1 MKLVSFRPNSLHGQ
15 SKGCWLCIH
24 IGYTMIFFHRFWNP
38 KSDAQGIRIRLHAPR
53 HSQDGGGLGRWGV
66 ALTIMLL
73 LASCTSLT
81 PAQKA
86 AYSDAAST
94 LGSAVVNNVAS
105 AATSD
110 LQNGQPNQAALESA
124 AVFGLFGG
132 VSQIIGNGD
141 ASTIISSFSNHTM
154 PKTAAAVKA
163 IPPTSANL
171 AAIATV
177 ISTVNGV
184 PPAK

>member
-1 MKLVSFRPNSLHGQ
+1 
-15 SKGCWLCIH
+15 
-24 IGYTMIFFHRFWNP
+24 MIFFHRFWNP

-53 HSQDGGGLGRWGV
+53 HSQHGGRLGRWGV
-66 ALTIMLL
+66 ALCAILM
-73 LASCTSLT
+73 LASCASLT

-94 LGSAVVNNVAS
+94 LGSAVAANVAG

-124 AVFGLFGG
+124 AVFGLFSG

-163 IPPTSANL
+163 IPTTNANL

-177 ISTVNGV
+177 ITAVDGA

>member
-1 MKLVSFRPNSLHGQ
+1 MNLLALYINSTG
-15 SKGCWLCIH
+15 
-24 IGYTMIFFHRFWNP
+24 
-38 KSDAQGIRIRLHAPR
+38 A
-53 HSQDGGGLGRWGV
+53 GGLIGTILV
-66 ALTIMLL
+66 AGLVIWLLFYVLPLPPVVRTILAVVVAVVLIMLL
-73 LASCTSLT
+73 LPGCASMT

-94 LGSAVVNNVAS
+94 LGNAVVSNVAN

-124 AVFGLFGG
+124 AVFGLFSG

-141 ASTIISSFSNHTM
+141 AGTIISSFSNHTM
-154 PKTAAAVKA
+154 PKTAAAVTG
-163 IPPTSANL
+163 IPVSDKNL

-177 ISTVNGV
+177 ISTVAGA